1 MKEQIKKAAKE
12 YCEII
17 YSDVY
22 EVSTLA
28 EQKLQCVNDF
38 EFGANF
44 ANQIWEEKTRWIPV
58 GERLPKQGTSVLVR
72 DDSVSPIRSVALFE
86 DGRFYPDFL
95 AIKDKNVT
103 HWKEI
108 I

>member
-1 MKEQIKKAAKE
+1 MKEQIEKAAM
-12 YCEII
+12 EIYFSSGLGEGI
-17 YSDVY
+17 DH
-22 EVSTLA
+22 
-28 EQKLQCVNDF
+28 NDF
-38 EFGANF
+38 TQIFTAGANF

-58 GERLPKQGTSVLVR
+58 SERLPKQGTSVLVR
-72 DDSVSPIRSVALFE
+72 NDSVSPIRSVALFE